1 MPSLNG
7 FGDCMLR
14 RDFVQK
20 LLVVNPTQR
29 MTVSWYLPETL
40 NLRVP
45 MTVSLLII
53 VRMREE

>member
-1 MPSLNG
+1 
-7 FGDCMLR
+7 MLR